1 MDYWFDC
8 VTPPNTPKEEAVE
21 TEMKVTEGIITHVW
35 IMHPPGCHGVAHA
48 KIFDGIHQLY
58 PTNPAEDYRGSGF
71 PMEFDDA
78 YEVKEPSKLWLVTW
92 NDSVSYPHAV
102 YVRVTIQPKAYAM
115 PWLIVKDL
123 VDILKRLIGI

>member
-1 MDYWFDC
+1 
-8 VTPPNTPKEEAVE
+8 
-21 TEMKVTEGIITHVW
+21 
-35 IMHPPGCHGVAHA
+35 
-48 KIFDGIHQLY
+48 
-58 PTNPAEDYRGSGF
+58 
-71 PMEFDDA
+71 MEFDDA